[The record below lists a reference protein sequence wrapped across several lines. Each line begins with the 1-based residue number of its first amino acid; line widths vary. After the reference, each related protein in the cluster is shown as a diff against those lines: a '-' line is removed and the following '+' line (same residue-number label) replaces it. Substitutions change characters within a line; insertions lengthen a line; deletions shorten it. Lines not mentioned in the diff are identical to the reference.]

1 MGRSLSQVLTRWFL
15 LFALLPTVILGYTTS
30 RYVRE
35 TAEDLCGQV
44 LASICQKEAE
54 IAIQWL
60 RSREEELR
68 TGARKMAS
76 TKTMPTIEGCKRLV
90 YFDDRGQVIAD
101 TGKNQDHHLEEAKQ
115 IVVGLAKER
124 RLGDDRLFVSLNP
137 DQRAIQVFVPVN
149 SESGEGIRGF
159 FWAEFDCNYL
169 DTIFSPVAFP
179 QKTSGTIKEPG
190 AESSYLKKLV
200 GFQFGY
206 HPRLPHLGEL
216 KTFIA
221 NEGSAITI
229 GANGKNQQNT
239 GHILEVAKSIK
250 SYTPLLFSYE
260 NESGEKMIA
269 AGQKLSGNL
278 VLLVE
283 AKKGDITRGVYTQ
296 GFSMIFLA
304 LFLILMLTVPLSVLV
319 TRKITEPLL
328 HLTKEAE
335 KIAGGEFGRQ
345 IVINHPG
352 EIGILASSFNEMSS
366 RLQDFYEQLSQQ
378 IKELGE
384 QKCELARRNEELEL
398 LQKELALK
406 QAELL
411 EANRLLKKMAYID
424 ELTQV
429 ANRRSL
435 IEEAKREVAR
445 ALRSKQPIGVVMI
458 DIDNFKMIND
468 VYGHDQGDAVLREV
482 AATLKKNC
490 RECDIVG
497 RYGGDEFAVILP
509 GAELTGAISFGK
521 RLLGAFG
528 EQFCNGKEPRVSVSI
543 GVTSWEVKER
553 QDEKPEHLLSELLQR
568 ADMALL
574 EAKRKGRNRV
584 VVYQEP
590 LTNQNSQV

>member
-1 MGRSLSQVLTRWFL
+1 

-35 TAEDLCGQV
+35 TAEDLCCQI

-54 IAIQWL
+54 ITTQWL

-90 YFDDRGQVIAD
+90 YFNDRGQVIAD
-101 TGKNQDHHLEEAKQ
+101 TGENPGHHLEEAKQ

-137 DQRAIQVFVPVN
+137 VQRAVQVLVPIK

-169 DTIFSPVAFP
+169 DTILSPVAFP

-200 GFQFGY
+200 DFQFGY

-229 GANGKNQQNT
+229 GANGKNQQDT

-260 NESGEKMIA
+260 NKSGEKMIV

-283 AKKGDITRGVYTQ
+283 ARKGDITRGVYTQ

-304 LFLILMLTVPLSVLV
+304 LFLVLMLTVPLSVLV

-345 IVINHPG
+345 IAINHPG
-352 EIGILASSFNEMSS
+352 EIGVLASSFKEMSS

-429 ANRRSL
+429 TNRRSL

-458 DIDNFKMIND
+458 DVDNFKMIND

-482 AATLKKNC
+482 AATLKKNA

-509 GAELTGAISFGK
+509 GTELTGAVSFGK

-553 QDEKPEHLLSELLQR
+553 QGEKPEHLLSELLQK
-568 ADMALL
+568 ADIALL

-590 LTNQNSQV
+590 LTNQNSQA

>member
-35 TAEDLCGQV
+35 TAEDLCCQV

-54 IAIQWL
+54 ITAQWL

-101 TGKNQDHHLEEAKQ
+101 TGENQDHHLEEAKQ
-115 IVVGLAKER
+115 IVVGLTRER
-124 RLGDDRLFVSLNP
+124 RLGGDRLFVSLNP
-137 DQRAIQVFVPVN
+137 VQRAVQVLVPVN
-149 SESGEGIRGF
+149 SESEEGIRGF
-159 FWAEFDCNYL
+159 FWAEFDCSYL
-169 DTIFSPVAFP
+169 DTILSPVAFP
-179 QKTSGTIKEPG
+179 QKTSGTIKELG

-200 GFQFGY
+200 DFRFGY
-206 HPRLPHLGEL
+206 HPRLPNLGEL

-221 NEGSAITI
+221 NESSVITI

-260 NESGEKMIA
+260 NKSGEKMIV
-269 AGQKLSGNL
+269 AGQKLSSNL

-283 AKKGDITRGVYTQ
+283 ARKGDITRGVYTQ

-304 LFLILMLTVPLSVLV
+304 LFLVLMLTVPLSVLV

-328 HLTKEAE
+328 HLTREAE

-345 IVINHPG
+345 IAINHPG

-366 RLQDFYEQLSQQ
+366 RLQDFYEQLSRQ

-435 IEEAKREVAR
+435 IEEAKREVAQ

-458 DIDNFKMIND
+458 DVDNFKMIND

-482 AATLKKNC
+482 AATLKKNA

-509 GAELTGAISFGK
+509 GTELTGAVSFGK

-553 QDEKPEHLLSELLQR
+553 QGEKPEHLLGELLQR

-584 VVYQEP
+584 VVYQGP
-590 LTNQNSQV
+590 LTNQNSQA